1 MGPFWTL
8 LQGELA
14 QNFFC
19 HRMVI
24 QWKNDLLL
32 HWILQW
38 DFEERDFFSL
48 CSSAKNFQLV
58 PPFLLFPKLYFSSFL
73 WQKRSKE
80 SLFCWLPQKW
90 YSSSVIKFSD
100 SEKLHMAQNV
110 QFLLFFAI
118 QYKNTVFENFP
129 SKSHCNHFWKIH
141 FLGKFEPLWTS
152 F

>member
-1 MGPFWTL
+1 MEKRFAFALDTAMGFW
-8 LQGELA
+8 GERL
-14 QNFFC
+14 
-19 HRMVI
+19 
-24 QWKNDLLL
+24 
-32 HWILQW
+32 
-38 DFEERDFFSL
+38 FFSL

-100 SEKLHMAQNV
+100 SEKLHMAQKCTI
-110 QFLLFFAI
+110 FAV
-118 QYKNTVFENFP
+118 QYKNTVFKKFP
-129 SKSHCNHFWKIH
+129 AKSHFYHFWIQYIFGAILNHCGQVFRAK
-141 FLGKFEPLWTS
+141 KS